1 MTTVDVTPLKM
12 PLLDQS
18 PAMVCTRPTP
28 PLKIAPGPMNR
39 PPLKVQSAAAVTPA
53 GWVLATAT
61 DPNGCASAPKEIWPV
76 PPNTTAS
83 LEKEVP
89 PSASVTAAEGL
100 NTRVPALVTVPRL
113 VKLPSNVCV
122 AEPPSK
128 SALLPTAKPP

>member
-1 MTTVDVTPLKM
+1 MTTVQVGPLKV

-28 PLKIAPGPMNR
+28 PLKIAPGPMKR
-39 PPLKVQSAAAVTPA
+39 SPLKVQSAAAVTPA
-53 GWVLATAT
+53 GWVLAMAT
-61 DPNGCASAPKEIWPV
+61 DPKGCAAAPKEIWPLPPKTTV
-76 PPNTTAS
+76 SQEKEGPPNASITAEAGS
-83 LEKEVP
+83 
-89 PSASVTAAEGL
+89 

-128 SALLPTAKPP
+128 SALLPTAKAP